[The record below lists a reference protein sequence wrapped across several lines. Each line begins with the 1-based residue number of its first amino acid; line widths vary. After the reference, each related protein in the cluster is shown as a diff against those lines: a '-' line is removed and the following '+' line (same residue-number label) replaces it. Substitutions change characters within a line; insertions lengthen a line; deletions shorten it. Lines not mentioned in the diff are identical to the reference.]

1 MTIVFYDKKRETFHR
16 IEKVWYMY
24 PTCDQIKGRGK
35 LRNLWRVTF
44 EDATQTDIPMS
55 QFEFYR
61 VDATA

>member
-1 MTIVFYDKKRETFHR
+1 MTIVFYDKKREAFYR

-24 PTCDQIKGRGK
+24 PVCDQIKGRGRP
-35 LRNLWRVTF
+35 RNLWRVTF

-55 QFEFYR
+55 QFEIHR